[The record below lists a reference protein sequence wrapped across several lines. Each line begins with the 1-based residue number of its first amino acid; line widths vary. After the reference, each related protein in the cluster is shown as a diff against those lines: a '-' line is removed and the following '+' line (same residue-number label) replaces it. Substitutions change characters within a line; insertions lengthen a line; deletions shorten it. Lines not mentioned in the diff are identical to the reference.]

1 MNRSL
6 SDLVDNLSEINKQE
20 CIKCKERKNESIDC
34 KHIGYTNNRL
44 IYKCGECKNKSY
56 KPIAPLI
63 ESFPHTYQ
71 FCDGDNNKFALL
83 LRKGVYP
90 YEYTD
95 DWEKFKETQLPLLK
109 DFYGELNKTDITEED
124 YKHV

>member
-34 KHIGYTNNRL
+34 KHTGYANNRL
-44 IYKCGECKNKSY
+44 IYKCDECENKSY

-63 ESFPHTYQ
+63 ESLPSIYQ
-71 FCDGDNNKFALL
+71 FCNGENNKFVLL
-83 LRKGVYP
+83 LKKVFILITIQMIG
-90 YEYTD
+90 
-95 DWEKFKETQLPLLK
+95 K
-109 DFYGELNKTDITEED
+109 DSKKLN
-124 YKHV
+124 YH